1 MSLMQIAAV
10 VCLVLLTAGAA
21 GAIFR
26 IAKGPSILD
35 RVVATDVLLII
46 VSSALCVE
54 MVLNHHISNIVFVVV
69 ASVIGFVGS
78 VTVSRFVADRR
89 KETS

>member
-21 GAIFR
+21 GAIYR
-26 IAKGPSILD
+26 IAQGPSILD

-54 MVLNHHISNIVFVVV
+54 MALNHHTSNIVFVVV

>member
-1 MSLMQIAAV
+1 M
-10 VCLVLLTAGAA
+10 
-21 GAIFR
+21 
-26 IAKGPSILD
+26 
-35 RVVATDVLLII
+35 VATDVLLII

-54 MVLNHHISNIVFVVV
+54 MALNHHTSNIVFVVV

>member
-10 VCLVLLTAGAA
+10 ICLVLLTAGAA
-21 GAIFR
+21 GAIYR

-54 MVLNHHISNIVFVVV
+54 MALNHHTSNIVFVVV

>member
-10 VCLVLLTAGAA
+10 ICLVLLTAGAT
-21 GAIFR
+21 GAIYR

-54 MVLNHHISNIVFVVV
+54 MALNHHTSNIVFVVV